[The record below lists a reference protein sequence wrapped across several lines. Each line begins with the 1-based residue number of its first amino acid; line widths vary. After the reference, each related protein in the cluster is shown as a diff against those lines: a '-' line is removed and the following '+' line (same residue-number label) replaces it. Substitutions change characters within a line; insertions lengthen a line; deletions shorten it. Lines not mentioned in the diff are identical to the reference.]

1 MIVSLAILY
10 FFFSKLQG
18 IDQNSASFLISI
30 IGITNTVGRIVC
42 GYVADFPKVDALFLN
57 NICLVIS
64 TIAVALTPFCS
75 SYASYVVMAVA
86 FGIAIGM

>member
-1 MIVSLAILY
+1 MFHI
-10 FFFSKLQG
+10 FQG
-18 IDQNSASFLISI
+18 IEQNSASFLISI

-64 TIAVALTPFCS
+64 TFAVSLTPFCH
-75 SYASYVVMAVA
+75 SYASYVVMAIA
-86 FGIAIGM
+86 FGIAVGKNLESRKLIFL